1 MPSSSWNQ
9 TLVNLEKELVSIKN
23 RAEEISN
30 RFELLVR
37 EAESSKIE
45 LLQYS
50 LEKQRE
56 SVARRRGIMSLNRDK
71 KKIEASLGIAAGG
84 FILGGL
90 IAKDKYA
97 AMSAG
102 LSGLDGALEGFGE
115 TKWAVSLGKKMVIAP
130 HDSIPSKGT
139 WVTLESLKG
148 AIEDLKEKA
157 SQGEQLGTLDNV
169 IYRLKQS
176 RRKLVYLS
184 MPGLA

>member
-9 TLVNLEKELVSIKN
+9 TLVNLEKELVSTKD

-71 KKIEASLGIAAGG
+71 NKIGTTLRIAAGG

-90 IAKDKYA
+90 IAKDK
-97 AMSAG
+97 
-102 LSGLDGALEGFGE
+102 
-115 TKWAVSLGKKMVIAP
+115 
-130 HDSIPSKGT
+130 
-139 WVTLESLKG
+139 
-148 AIEDLKEKA
+148 
-157 SQGEQLGTLDNV
+157 
-169 IYRLKQS
+169 
-176 RRKLVYLS
+176 
-184 MPGLA
+184 